1 MDLCETDS
9 VFLSDGDYSRVRG
22 RTLSILYKRRPKRD
36 GRQILEKDKRQG
48 LAFSEKLRDNPGQT
62 LESIK
67 RRVHAHSSQAVS
79 EVTTAPKVRTMHF
92 YSYFKRQPIKIY
104 MKIKRQ
110 TRDRA
115 RENVGKYK
123 KHA

>member
-48 LAFSEKLRDNPGQT
+48 LAFSERLRDNPVQNLGT
-62 LESIK
+62 IK
-67 RRVHAHSSQAVS
+67 RRVHAH
-79 EVTTAPKVRTMHF
+79 
-92 YSYFKRQPIKIY
+92 
-104 MKIKRQ
+104 
-110 TRDRA
+110 
-115 RENVGKYK
+115 
-123 KHA
+123 